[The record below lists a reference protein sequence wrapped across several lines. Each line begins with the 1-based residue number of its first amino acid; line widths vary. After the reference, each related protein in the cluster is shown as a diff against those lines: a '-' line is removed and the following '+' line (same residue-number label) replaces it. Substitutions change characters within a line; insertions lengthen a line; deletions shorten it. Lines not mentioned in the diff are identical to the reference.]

1 MPVTAQMLRNIM
13 TEARPALE
21 SYIASTRAVNLLFM
35 DAWRGGYLDELWAG
49 FREEF
54 PDQYLTY
61 FIRARGMGDIKIGK
75 SNQVRARVKNLW
87 TGASRGLDLLACY
100 PATVDHESELKDE
113 FAHLRLCGEWFRPG
127 PDLLTHLSLV
137 GCDVDAFTNAV
148 PASFHRRHPER
159 LS

>member
-1 MPVTAQMLRNIM
+1 MPVTAKLLRDI
-13 TEARPALE
+13 TAEARPAFE
-21 SYIASTRAVNLLFM
+21 AYIASTRAVNLLFM
-35 DAWRGGYLDELWAG
+35 DAWRGGYLDELWAE

-75 SNQVRARVKNLW
+75 SNQVRARVKSLW

-100 PATVDHESELKDE
+100 PASVDHEGELKEE

-127 PDLLTHLSLV
+127 PELLTHLSLV
-137 GCDVDAFTNAV
+137 GCDVSAFTNVV